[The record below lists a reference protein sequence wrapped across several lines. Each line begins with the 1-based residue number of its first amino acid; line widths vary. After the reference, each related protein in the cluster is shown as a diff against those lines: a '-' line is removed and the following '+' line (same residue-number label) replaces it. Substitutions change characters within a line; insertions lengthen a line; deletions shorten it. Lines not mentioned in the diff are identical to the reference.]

1 MVNIKKEKQDRL
13 RKVYLS
19 ESLYPETKQYS
30 RELMQSVQRGA
41 ESASRGKESF
51 VDNTA
56 NKTGQKKRTI
66 KTNIQI
72 AKNIIPEVKQKIY
85 GTELENQ
92 KTNLLELA
100 RLEPEKQKQIS
111 DITQS

>member
-1 MVNIKKEKQDRL
+1 LER
-13 RKVYLS
+13 
-19 ESLYPETKQYS
+19 LYPETK
-30 RELMQSVQRGA
+30 A
-41 ESASRGKESF
+41 KIGKELIAKRWDTSDNLTLVKDSF
-51 VDNTA
+51 VDDTV
-56 NKTGQKKRTI
+56 NKTGQKKRSI
-66 KTNIQI
+66 EREIQI
-72 AKNIIPEVKQKIY
+72 SKNIIPEVKQKIY